1 MLILNR
7 VLLITDYW
15 LLITD
20 YWLDLK
26 YKNVLIWGRYLW
38 SRCVFRIIFNMHIY
52 AGQIPVIAEEAKD
65 PSHIL
70 GYAAIRGFEHQYMQ
84 WFYLEKLY
92 LTSTNIHAHT
102 RTHFGCKHH
111 YKYFHTTMHCIKGR
125 GSGNR
130 NNNKGGYCNI
140 HVLCLWNILIIRVL
154 SQLL

>member
-1 MLILNR
+1 
-7 VLLITDYW
+7 
-15 LLITD
+15 
-20 YWLDLK
+20 
-26 YKNVLIWGRYLW
+26 
-38 SRCVFRIIFNMHIY
+38 MHIC

-70 GYAAIRGFEHQYMQ
+70 GYAAIRGFEHQYML
-84 WFYLEKLY
+84 WFYLNKLY
-92 LTSTNIHAHT
+92 LTSTNIHTHT

-154 SQLL
+154 SQLLIHHLLTLPTYHCWCCWWCRGCRGTHSNARCTCETRFISPS